1 MLEVNEILVV
11 AMLMSFIALLFTG
24 IPVAWVLAGVSIAF
38 SYIAILGHDW
48 FDWDT
53 NFLTSTRIFGIF
65 IQRIWGQMSNWIL
78 VALPMFIFMG
88 LMLERSGVTEK
99 LMSNFVQLFGRFRG
113 GLALG
118 VVLIGILLAA
128 STGIVGASV
137 VLLALL
143 SMPLMLQQGY
153 SKAFASGV
161 VASAGTLGILI
172 PPSIML
178 IIMAD
183 QMSVSVG
190 NLFMGAL
197 FPGLMLGAFY
207 VIFVVGAA
215 MLFRNLAPAPTGL
228 PPVTGRLVLSTL
240 LAVVPPLLL
249 IFAVLGSIFLGIATP
264 TEASGVGAF
273 GATLLAAANGKLSW
287 AVLKDV
293 GLKTTLTTAFI
304 FGIFLGATLF
314 AVVMRQLGGDEFI
327 TEILTGLP
335 FGANGTVLVIL
346 FVAFLAGFFL
356 DWLEISLIMLPLV
369 APVIMLLDL
378 GMPPDQARTW
388 FIILFAVTLQTSF
401 LTPPVGFSLFYLKG
415 VAPPT
420 VSIIDIYKG
429 VLPFVGLQLLAVL
442 LVFEFP
448 QIVLWLPGQLL
459 Q

>member
-1 MLEVNEILVV
+1 METNEILVV
-11 AMLMSFIALLFTG
+11 AMLLSFIALIFTG
-24 IPVAWVLAGVSIAF
+24 IPVAWALAGVSIIF
-38 SYIAILGHDW
+38 SFIAILGFEW
-48 FDWDT
+48 FGWDT
-53 NFLTSTRIFGIF
+53 FFLTDMRIFGIF
-65 IQRIWGQMSNWIL
+65 VQRIWGQMSNWIL

-99 LMSNFVQLFGRFRG
+99 LMSNFIVLFGRFRG

-143 SMPLMLQQGY
+143 SLPIMLQQGY
-153 SKAFASGV
+153 NKGFASGV

-197 FPGLMLGAFY
+197 FPGLMLGGFY
-207 VIFVVGAA
+207 LIYIMVAA
-215 MLFRNLAPAPTGL
+215 TMFRKLAPAPTDL
-228 PPVTGRLVLSTL
+228 PPVTGKLIFDTL

-249 IFAVLGSIFLGIATP
+249 IFAVLGSIFFGIATP

-273 GATLLAAANGKLSW
+273 GATLLAAANGRLSW
-287 AVLKDV
+287 AVVKEV
-293 GLKTTLTTAFI
+293 GMKTTLTTAFI
-304 FGIFLGATLF
+304 FGIFLGATMF
-314 AVVMRQLGGDEFI
+314 AVVMRQLGGDDFI
-327 TEILTGLP
+327 TQSLRALP
-335 FGANGTVLVIL
+335 FGPSGVVLTIL
-346 FVAFLAGFFL
+346 FIAFLAGFFL

-369 APVIMLLDL
+369 APVVVLL
-378 GMPPDQARTW
+378 GFDQIW
-388 FIILFAVTLQTSF
+388 FIVLFAVTLQTSF

-415 VAPPT
+415 VAPKEIT
-420 VSIIDIYKG
+420 IIDIYKG
-429 VLPFVGLQLLAVL
+429 VIPFVLLQVLAVL
-442 LVFEFP
+442 IVFMLPEL
-448 QIVLWLPGQLL
+448 VLWLPGRML
-459 Q
+459 